1 MIEHHRDRQE
11 SSVVRSGTPIV
22 TFILAACLSGCVT
35 ENIARM
41 DSFEGLLTANQV
53 LLMPP
58 DIKYYRV
65 TASGITEPNAEW
77 TDQARGNYADA
88 LDAFVARNEL
98 KTTAQNYLE
107 QTDLSVEYDKLHG
120 AVGATIL
127 SHHYGLTKLPTKQGK
142 FDWSLGPGVQEISG
156 EQEREFALFVHY
168 RDFEASGGRIG
179 VAVFAAL
186 LGGVVYAGHQ
196 GGFASLVDLSSGDV
210 VWFNNV
216 PIAQGDMRKPAG
228 ATRIV
233 DQLLSSLVESGR
245 SE

>member
-1 MIEHHRDRQE
+1 M
-11 SSVVRSGTPIV
+11 
-22 TFILAACLSGCVT
+22 
-35 ENIARM
+35 
-41 DSFEGLLTANQV
+41 EGRLQYS
-53 LLMPP
+53 
-58 DIKYYRV
+58 D
-65 TASGITEPNAEW
+65 
-77 TDQARGNYADA
+77 
-88 LDAFVARNEL
+88 
-98 KTTAQNYLE
+98 
-107 QTDLSVEYDKLHG
+107 
-120 AVGATIL
+120 
-127 SHHYGLTKLPTKQGK
+127 
-142 FDWSLGPGVQEISG
+142 FDPKISG
-156 EQEREFALFVHY
+156 EQEREFALFVYY

-186 LGGVVYAGHQ
+186 LGGAVYAGHQ